1 MQKAA
6 HCSTVMALLTS
17 VCALSVLALTLSLW
31 QPTYVYAPTVV
42 APTVV
47 VTGEA
52 DVLLVVV
59 MAMGEA
65 DVVLV
70 VVLATGE
77 VDVVLVIDDDNNDES
92 SYSER
97 PFGPPQIS
105 VTLPSQV
112 IEHRP
117 SVTRVEP
124 AKSVLP
130 Q

>member
-1 MQKAA
+1 M
-6 HCSTVMALLTS
+6 
-17 VCALSVLALTLSLW
+17 
-31 QPTYVYAPTVV
+31 YAPTVL
-42 APTVV
+42 AT
-47 VTGEA
+47 
-52 DVLLVVV
+52 
-59 MAMGEA
+59 GEA

-70 VVLATGE
+70 VVLATGGADIVLVVVLATGE
-77 VDVVLVIDDDNNDES
+77 ADVVLVVDDSNDKS
-92 SYSER
+92 SYRER

-117 SVTRVEP
+117 SVTKLEP